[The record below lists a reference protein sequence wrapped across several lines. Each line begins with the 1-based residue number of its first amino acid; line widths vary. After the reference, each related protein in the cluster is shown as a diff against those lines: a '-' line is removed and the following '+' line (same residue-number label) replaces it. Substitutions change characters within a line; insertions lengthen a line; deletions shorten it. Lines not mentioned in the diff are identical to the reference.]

1 MITICPQSARS
12 ANGAPGRN
20 QLRNS
25 PVESNADSRFT
36 ITNLDIHL
44 KLTKTE
50 NNNFWLVLAHA
61 KKSRIHTGIA
71 LTLTIISCSRHKLWA
86 WNISMKLS

>member
-1 MITICPQSARS
+1 MITIYRQSARS
-12 ANGAPGRN
+12 ANREPGEN

-25 PVESNADSRFT
+25 PVESNVDSPFT
-36 ITNLDIHL
+36 ITNSDAHF

-61 KKSRIHTGIA
+61 KRSRIHTGIA
-71 LTLTIISCSRHKLWA
+71 RTLTIISCSRHKLWA